1 MQFSWKKSLLKIFKI
16 LRLFVNTLSADDKY
30 SLLNRDNLTEQFHIL
45 SSQKQKDFLG
55 GIFFCIFEISIKFW
69 RFSKKKWTS
78 YLMYSRYYL
87 QILKISRL
95 FLNTLSAD
103 DKYSLLN
110 RENLTQP
117 IQIQFSQKEIIF
129 SLIFLCICEIYI
141 KFWTFSK
148 IKDDTD
154 SWCICESTEMRKRGY
169 IIV

>member
-1 MQFSWKKSLLKIFKI
+1 
-16 LRLFVNTLSADDKY
+16 
-30 SLLNRDNLTEQFHIL
+30 
-45 SSQKQKDFLG
+45 
-55 GIFFCIFEISIKFW
+55 
-69 RFSKKKWTS
+69 
-78 YLMYSRYYL
+78 MYSRYYL

-154 SWCICESTEMRKRGY
+154 SWCILRKYGNAKTWLHNCVKTPISEDPSTSNMVNGPKHCWNMKDSTFTISIDHWEGNWVGKY
-169 IIV
+169 LS